1 MKVKVESDLVRNFNA
16 NATSNVFISIL
27 QVFDEVDQIH
37 PSTHSFCHRFREG
50 FATVLPNVLKLAEG
64 KTPLAKQCTDARKDA
79 LAEDLPG
86 S

>member
-1 MKVKVESDLVRNFNA
+1 MHVC
-16 NATSNVFISIL
+16 IL
-27 QVFDEVDQIH
+27 QVFDEVDRIH
-37 PSTHSFCHRFREG
+37 PSTHSFCHRFRES

-64 KTPLAKQCTDARKDA
+64 KSLLAKQYTDARQDA